1 MTKRLT
7 DKVAIITGAAQ
18 GIGEKIANV
27 FAEEGAHLI
36 LLDTQIEQLE
46 KLRVEIEKKW
56 LNRVLIYKVDVSDS
70 NEVLKVVNEA
80 ADFFGQI
87 DILVN
92 NAGINA
98 FHDFLHMTTQEWERC
113 FSVNLIGTMNCCKAV
128 LKHMT
133 ERRYGNIVN
142 IASVHSHKIV
152 KGAFPYTVSKHAL
165 IGLTRSLAVEFA
177 EFGIRVNSISPGLI
191 NTPLADKYF
200 DSCAKPTIEREKQR
214 NLIPVKRLGEPLEVA
229 NTVLFLSTDEARFI
243 NATDILIDGGRSQV
257 YCD

>member
-7 DKVAIITGAAQ
+7 NKVAIITGAAQ
-18 GIGEKIANV
+18 GIGAKVADV

-46 KLRVEIEKKW
+46 KMRVEIESKW
-56 LNRVLIYKVDVSDS
+56 SNRVLIYKGDITDS
-70 NEVLKVVNEA
+70 NKILEVVNEA
-80 ADFFGQI
+80 VEFFGQI

-98 FHDFLHMTTQEWERC
+98 FHDFLNMTVQEWEKC
-113 FSVNLIGTMNCCKAV
+113 FSVNLVGTMNCCKVV
-128 LKHMT
+128 LEHMT
-133 ERRYGNIVN
+133 KRRYGNIVN

-165 IGLTRSLAVEFA
+165 IGLTRSLAIEFA
-177 EFGIRVNSISPGLI
+177 ELGIRVNSVSPGLI
-191 NTPLADKYF
+191 NTPLAEKYF
-200 DSCAKPTIEREKQR
+200 DSCSKPNVEREKQR

-229 NTVLFLSTDEARFI
+229 KTVLFLSTDEARFI
-243 NATDILIDGGRSQV
+243 NAIDILIDGGRSQI

>member
-18 GIGEKIANV
+18 GIGAKIALV
-27 FAEEGAHLI
+27 FAEEGADLI
-36 LLDTQIEQLE
+36 LLDTQIEKLE
-46 KLRVEIEKKW
+46 KLRVEIGSKCS
-56 LNRVLIYKVDVSDS
+56 NRVLVYKVDTTDS
-70 NEVLKVVNEA
+70 NKILEIVNEA
-80 ADFFGQI
+80 VKFFGQI

-92 NAGINA
+92 NAGTNA
-98 FHDFLHMTTQEWERC
+98 FHDFLNMTIQEWEKC
-113 FSVNLIGTMNCCKAV
+113 FSVNLLGTMNCCKAV
-128 LKHMT
+128 LEHMT
-133 ERRYGNIVN
+133 KRRYGNIVN
-142 IASVHSHKIV
+142 VASVHSHKIV

-165 IGLTRSLAVEFA
+165 IGLTRSLAIEFA

-200 DSCAKPTIEREKQR
+200 DSCSKPSIEREKQR

>member
-1 MTKRLT
+1 MTNRLT

-18 GIGEKIANV
+18 GIGAKMATV
-27 FAEEGAHLI
+27 FAEQGADLI

-46 KLRVEIEKKW
+46 SIKDEIEKKW
-56 LNRVLIYKVDVSDS
+56 LNRVLIYKVDIADA
-70 NEVLKVVNEA
+70 NRVLEVVNEA
-80 ADFFGQI
+80 VAFFGKI

-98 FHDFLHMTTQEWERC
+98 FHDFLNMTEQEWEKC
-113 FSVNLIGTMNCCKAV
+113 FSVNLVGTMNCCKAV
-128 LKHMT
+128 LQHMV

-165 IGLTRSLAVEFA
+165 IGLTRSLAIEFA
-177 EFGIRVNSISPGLI
+177 ELGIRVNSISPGLI
-191 NTPLADKYF
+191 STPLADKYF
-200 DSCAKPTIEREKQR
+200 DSCSAPNIEREKQR
-214 NLIPVKRLGEPLEVA
+214 DLIPVKRLGEPLEVA
-229 NTVLFLSTDEARFI
+229 NTALFLSTDEARFI

>member
-7 DKVAIITGAAQ
+7 DKVAVITGAAQ
-18 GIGEKIANV
+18 GIGAKISHV

-46 KLRVEIEKKW
+46 KLRVEIENKW
-56 LNRVLIYKVDVSDS
+56 SNRVLIYKVDITDA
-70 NEVLKVVNEA
+70 NKILEIINEA
-80 ADFFGQI
+80 VEFFGQI

-98 FHDFLHMTTQEWERC
+98 FHDFLNMTVQEWEKC
-113 FSVNLIGTMNCCKAV
+113 FSVNLVGTMNCCKAV
-128 LKHMT
+128 LEHMT

-152 KGAFPYTVSKHAL
+152 KGSFPYTVSKHAL
-165 IGLTRSLAVEFA
+165 IGLTRSLAIEFA
-177 EFGIRVNSISPGLI
+177 ELGIRVNSVSPGLI
-191 NTPLADKYF
+191 DTPLADKYF
-200 DSCAKPTIEREKQR
+200 DSCSKPSIEREKQR

-243 NATDILIDGGRSQV
+243 NATDILIDGGRSQI